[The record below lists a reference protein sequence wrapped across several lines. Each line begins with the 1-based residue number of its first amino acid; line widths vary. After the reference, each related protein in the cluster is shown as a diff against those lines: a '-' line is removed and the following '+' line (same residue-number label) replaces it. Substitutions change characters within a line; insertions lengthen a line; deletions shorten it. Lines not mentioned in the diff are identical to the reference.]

1 MTKGR
6 LRLAKMRRLMTNNG
20 HFKRPLRSSSDGFSL
35 IEVLVALTIVAIA
48 LVALTKQ
55 LSHQADTLGGLRDR
69 VLGHWVAENQL
80 ARDRSLKTWPE
91 QGTLT
96 IKDDLAGRNWM
107 VKKTITNTPNET
119 IRQVELVVSSEQGK
133 SVARLIGY
141 IIRPVPD

>member
-1 MTKGR
+1 
-6 LRLAKMRRLMTNNG
+6 
-20 HFKRPLRSSSDGFSL
+20 
-35 IEVLVALTIVAIA
+35 
-48 LVALTKQ
+48 
-55 LSHQADTLGGLRDR
+55 

-91 QGTLT
+91 QGTFT